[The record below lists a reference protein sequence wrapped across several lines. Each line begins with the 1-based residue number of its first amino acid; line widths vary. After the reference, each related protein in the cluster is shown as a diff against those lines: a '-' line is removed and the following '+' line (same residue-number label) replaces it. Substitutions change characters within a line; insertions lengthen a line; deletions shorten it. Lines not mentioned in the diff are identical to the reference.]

1 MTRLFRP
8 LKRRT
13 GVLVAGIAAVSGLGV
28 VASLPAGDAVLAAS
42 AGMLVVG
49 YGIAV
54 LVGLSTAR
62 NPQSV
67 AYLLV
72 AAGGVLLAISA
83 LAGARVTFVVA
94 ALLLVGAGG
103 LLHRA
108 GRPPTANG
116 VSNGNEPFA

>member
-1 MTRLFRP
+1 VGARL
-8 LKRRT
+8 
-13 GVLVAGIAAVSGLGV
+13 GGGGAG
-28 VASLPAGDAVLAAS
+28 LAAR

-67 AYLLV
+67 AYLLL
-72 AAGGVLLAISA
+72 AAGGVLLALSA
-83 LAGARVTFVVA
+83 LAGTRLTVAVA

-103 LLHRA
+103 LLYRA
-108 GRPPTANG
+108 GRLPATNDA
-116 VSNGNEPFA
+116 SNGTERPA

>member
-13 GVLVAGIAAVSGLGV
+13 GALVAGIAAVGGLGV
-28 VASLPAGDAVLAAS
+28 VASLLAGEAVLAAS

-67 AYLLV
+67 AYLLL
-72 AAGGVLLAISA
+72 AAGGVLLALSA
-83 LAGARVTFVVA
+83 LAGTRLTVAVA

-103 LLHRA
+103 LLYRA
-108 GRPPTANG
+108 GRLPATNDA
-116 VSNGNEPFA
+116 SNGTERPA